1 MTFKEVRKLLK
12 MMNVDM
18 NEEHALHLF
27 TVSPY
32 CFLMGKT
39 RTASVNYVLK
49 VKSPLFPQMAD
60 KSDSGSLEIEQFVL
74 FYKMLTQ
81 RDEVWKVFQDYSGDG
96 EKLMLEELENFLK
109 TEQQEGEQSVQHAP
123 ELIDRYE
130 PSDSGEHGCDLPQS
144 HRQLPGYIQALK
156 YSKYMFLSCLNCC
169 DIKY

>member
-1 MTFKEVRKLLK
+1 
-12 MMNVDM
+12 
-18 NEEHALHLF
+18 
-27 TVSPY
+27 
-32 CFLMGKT
+32 
-39 RTASVNYVLK
+39 
-49 VKSPLFPQMAD
+49 MAD

-130 PSDSGEHGCDLPQS
+130 PSDSGEHGCYLPQS

-156 YSKYMFLSCLNCC
+156 YSSTCFYLA
-169 DIKY
+169 